1 MHGASCEKVT
11 MQAEFINKLER
22 IRLEKNSD
30 LALLIRP
37 RLNNMPLPLKR
48 HDDPFLPF
56 AKEIINA
63 TQSMVVAYVLD
74 LAAFLSL
81 GAAGAIAL
89 ERTVNFAAS
98 DNILILHGPF
108 SSAQYAGI
116 TDEQAFPCDAV
127 TLADSQHIDAYL
139 QRSDRSAF
147 VINNRS
153 VQHLDAP
160 DHGGYLWVEA
170 AALSTIGLT
179 GEVITL
185 HLFGD
190 DVVYASSGE
199 DFMTRARETL
209 LDLNDFNPR

>member
-1 MHGASCEKVT
+1 
-11 MQAEFINKLER
+11 MQTEFINKLER
-22 IRLEKNSD
+22 IRLQKNSD

-37 RLNNMPLPLKR
+37 RLNSMPLPLKR

-56 AKEIINA
+56 AKEIISA
-63 TQSMVVAYVLD
+63 TQSMVVAFVLD
-74 LAAFLSL
+74 LSAFLAL

-98 DNILILHGPF
+98 DNVLILHGPF
-108 SSAQYAGI
+108 SSAHFAGI

-127 TLADSQHIDAYL
+127 TLSDSQHIDSYL

-160 DHGGYLWVEA
+160 DNGGYLWVEA

-185 HLFGD
+185 RLFGD

-199 DFMTRARETL
+199 DYINRARETL
-209 LDLNDFNPR
+209 LELNDSTTR